1 MSSTPEWRLSSTL
14 FSISTNITMQMTKIG
29 LSLLLCVMS
38 SFGLLYAQID
48 CTQFVYDHEEY
59 KACKEER
66 GYFSRFSLPFAKQ
79 EPFFNPWVNKE
90 PTTLQLYDTLSSL
103 LKKISEYSSDKNQM
117 LQVLENIFTTCAEQ
131 KGVYAEMCQ
140 YFREAFIGTAPRQS
154 SLTLSELLRAFAT
167 SSRGIK
173 RTGLLGDFIQHY
185 PLLRYPHAAIQQIV
199 GGEYGIGEYL
209 FGLAYASTDTN
220 PSGELDYWGIRI
232 LRAGDTH
239 WQEFAVLDTQN
250 LDDEYTINRLALDLK
265 KKRLFTEFEILS
277 QNNSYYAQFLLQ

>member
-1 MSSTPEWRLSSTL
+1 MKQ
-14 FSISTNITMQMTKIG
+14 ITKIG
-29 LSLLLCVMS
+29 LSLLLCMMS

-48 CTQFVYDHEEY
+48 CIQFVYDHEEY

-79 EPFFNPWVNKE
+79 EPFFNPLEQAE

-103 LKKISEYSSDKNQM
+103 LKKISEYYSDKTQI

-131 KGVYAEMCQ
+131 KGDYAEMCQ
-140 YFREAFIGTAPRQS
+140 YFREAFIGVAPRQS

-167 SSRGIK
+167 IPRGIK

-220 PSGELDYWGIRI
+220 PSGELDYWGIWI

-265 KKRLFTEFEILS
+265 KKRLFAEFEILT
-277 QNNSYYAQFLLQ
+277 QNNSYYAQFLMQ